1 MIGYCPLD
9 EEISTRTAP
18 KYNRPPPPPPP
29 SRKPLEEAGFLE
41 GENSECNYLV
51 LFFIL
56 GVFVLAG
63 TDMMKN

>member
-1 MIGYCPLD
+1 MIGYCPL
-9 EEISTRTAP
+9 EEDNFVRTPST
-18 KYNRPPPPPPP
+18 KYIPPPPP
-29 SRKPLEEAGFLE
+29 SRKPVEEPGFLD

-63 TDMMKN
+63 TDMVKN

>member
-1 MIGYCPLD
+1 MIGYCPLE
-9 EEISTRTAP
+9 EEIVVRTPP
-18 KYNRPPPPPPP
+18 KYVPPRQLI
-29 SRKPLEEAGFLE
+29 RKPVEEPGFLD